1 MQYNDMKLVL
11 RLLNAKIVTFFGAK
25 LNCFFS
31 GDFFQGLIFK
41 LTLGLAV
48 SVEKRRSGKLT

>member
-11 RLLNAKIVTFFGAK
+11 RLLNVKIVTFFGAK
-25 LNCFFS
+25 LNCFFA

-41 LTLGLAV
+41 LSLGLAWK
-48 SVEKRRSGKLT
+48 KRRSGKQT